1 MAARGTFPECG
12 ARMGKNRL
20 TPADAGNTFADMS
33 KRPAGAGLSPLARGT
48 RCLLNL
54 SWLRCRFIPASAG
67 NTELQV
73 VELRCKA
80 VYPR

>member
-20 TPADAGNTFADMS
+20 TPADAGNTFANMS

-48 RCLLNL
+48 R
-54 SWLRCRFIPASAG
+54 
-67 NTELQV
+67 
-73 VELRCKA
+73 
-80 VYPR
+80 

>member
-20 TPADAGNTFADMS
+20 TPADAGNTFANMS

-48 RCLLNL
+48 RLEALIPA
-54 SWLRCRFIPASAG
+54 SSARFIPAGAG
-67 NTELQV
+67 NSGYLIT
-73 VELRCKA
+73 R
-80 VYPR
+80 

>member
-48 RCLLNL
+48 LPSFLPALIL
-54 SWLRCRFIPASAG
+54 SRFIPASAG
-67 NTELQV
+67 NTFLTGSH
-73 VELRCKA
+73 RRSNA

>member
-54 SWLRCRFIPASAG
+54 SWLRCRFIPASPG
-67 NTELQV
+67 NTAPAADSAAQYP
-73 VELRCKA
+73 

>member
-67 NTELQV
+67 NTAV
-73 VELRCKA
+73 ISPGVNSFT